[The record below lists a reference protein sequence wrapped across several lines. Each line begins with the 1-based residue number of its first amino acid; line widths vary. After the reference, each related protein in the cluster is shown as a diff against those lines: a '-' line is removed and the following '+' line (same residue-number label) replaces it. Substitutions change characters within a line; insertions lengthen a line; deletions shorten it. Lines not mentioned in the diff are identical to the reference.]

1 MTTSIGSEK
10 NIRINDHLLTVNN
23 FSNLIEVLQY
33 RSKYQP
39 DKKAYIFLQDSD
51 QELGCLT
58 YQQLDEQARAI
69 AAQLQNLNL
78 KGERVLLLYPQGL
91 EVIAAFY
98 GCLYAGVIA
107 IPAPFPDFIREM
119 PKTLEDVADLGS
131 YICALDKG

>member
-107 IPAPFPDFIREM
+107 QGKRILSIR
-119 PKTLEDVADLGS
+119 AIQS
-131 YICALDKG
+131 Q